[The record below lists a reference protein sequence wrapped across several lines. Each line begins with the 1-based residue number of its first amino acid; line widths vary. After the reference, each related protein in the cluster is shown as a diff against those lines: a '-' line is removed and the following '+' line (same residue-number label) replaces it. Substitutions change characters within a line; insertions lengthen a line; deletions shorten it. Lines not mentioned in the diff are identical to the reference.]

1 MFQKHPSLF
10 KIRNKLLK
18 NFQRLPKFCQIGKI
32 SPNLVTLA
40 YKPSSL
46 LIHSSIDK
54 HSMIVNFNSRVVIT
68 GKFLISLTSSVIYT
82 IDQLGRYKPSLPLT
96 KESSIVY
103 KIGHRNLGNGVHLLP
118 PQSCQLEKASTCFL
132 KQEENNETARR
143 RRRRRFI
150 VATLRCSGRTSNVT
164 RFGEILLLWQKI
176 FVEGEFVRLNF
187 DHTLV
192 KIYVGGQLL

>member
-1 MFQKHPSLF
+1 
-10 KIRNKLLK
+10 
-18 NFQRLPKFCQIGKI
+18 
-32 SPNLVTLA
+32 
-40 YKPSSL
+40 
-46 LIHSSIDK
+46 
-54 HSMIVNFNSRVVIT
+54 MIVNFNSRVVIT

-103 KIGHRNLGNGVHLLP
+103 KIGHRNLGNGVPLLP

-150 VATLRCSGRTSNVT
+150 DATLRCSGRTSNVT
-164 RFGEILLLWQKI
+164 RFGEILLLWQKKLKSQAI
-176 FVEGEFVRLNF
+176 FPSLIQCFEKF
-187 DHTLV
+187 
-192 KIYVGGQLL
+192 

>member
-103 KIGHRNLGNGVHLLP
+103 KIGHRNLGNDVPLLP

-150 VATLRCSGRTSNVT
+150 DATLRCSGRTSNVT
-164 RFGEILLLWQKI
+164 RFGEILLLWQKKI
-176 FVEGEFVRLNF
+176 KVLGNF
-187 DHTLV
+187 SKPYLV
-192 KIYVGGQLL
+192 F